1 MFESIYIH
9 IAVLLHN
16 VKRYLNIYRP
26 KGQLMINWIM
36 KMSVSLENHLSLPF
50 VKRFTQRGKRVV
62 RLYIVIYIHSL

>member
-1 MFESIYIH
+1 MFEGICIH

-36 KMSVSLENHLSLPF
+36 KMSVL
-50 VKRFTQRGKRVV
+50 V
-62 RLYIVIYIHSL
+62 RKSSVAFIHEKIYSTGQACR